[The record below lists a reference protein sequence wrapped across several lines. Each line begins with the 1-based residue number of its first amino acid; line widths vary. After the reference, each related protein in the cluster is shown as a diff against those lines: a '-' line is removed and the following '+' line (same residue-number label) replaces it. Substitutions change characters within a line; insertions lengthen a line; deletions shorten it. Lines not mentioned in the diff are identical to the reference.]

1 MRMSKTVGSSSV
13 QGVEMWAR
21 KQCDMCYQYMIG
33 RLPTIVRL
41 IAISEPCSVS
51 SIRNDRKTHIVI
63 ER

>member
-33 RLPTIVRL
+33 RLPTIIRL
-41 IAISEPCSVS
+41 GGLISC
-51 SIRNDRKTHIVI
+51 D
-63 ER
+63 